1 MNIGRQ
7 VLTVGLAV
15 WLPIVSL
22 QGQSLAD
29 TTLIQQ
35 QVTGLGVGADV
46 KVKLADGK
54 KLRGRIQ
61 GITDQSFQLA
71 LKREGTSEAI
81 AYDQVAELGLTDLYY
96 KAKGSP
102 DAAEARRT
110 VVGLGIGKHVLVK
123 YGSGIKIRGTIEMI
137 DTDHFAV
144 LRDHQSTSL
153 QVSYDDTWQAQ
164 PNLSRAAKMLIGV
177 GAFLTFI
184 VILGA
189 LVSD

>member
-7 VLTVGLAV
+7 VLTAGLTM

-22 QGQSLAD
+22 QGQSVAD
-29 TTLIQQ
+29 PTLIQQ
-35 QVTGLGVGADV
+35 QVTGLGLGADV

-61 GITDQSFQLA
+61 AIADQSFQLA
-71 LKREGTSEAI
+71 LKREETSEAI
-81 AYDQVAELGLTDLYY
+81 GYDQVAELRLTDLYY
-96 KAKGSP
+96 KAKASP
-102 DAAEARRT
+102 NTTEARRT

-123 YGSGIKIRGTIEMI
+123 YGNGRKIRGTIVMI
-137 DTDHFAV
+137 DTDHFA
-144 LRDHQSTSL
+144 LLPDHQFTSL
-153 QVSYDDTWQAQ
+153 QVFYDDTWQAQ
-164 PNLSRAAKMLIGV
+164 PNLSRTAKMLIGV
-177 GAFLTFI
+177 GAFLAFI

>member
-29 TTLIQQ
+29 PTLIQQ

-46 KVKLADGK
+46 KVKLTDGR

-61 GITDQSFQLA
+61 AIADQNFQLA
-71 LKREGTSEAI
+71 LKREATPEAI
-81 AYDQVAELGLTDLYY
+81 AYDQVSELRLTDLYY
-96 KAKGSP
+96 KAKGDP
-102 DAAEARRT
+102 EAIEARRT

-123 YGSGIKIRGTIEMI
+123 YGNGRKIRGTIEMI
-137 DTDHFAV
+137 DTDHFVV
-144 LRDHQSTSL
+144 LGDHQSTSL

-164 PNLSRAAKMLIGV
+164 PNLSRTAKMLIGV
-177 GAFLTFI
+177 GVFLTFI